1 MGDSE
6 CGVDPDQEVRAL
18 RERLQEAEQALALTR
33 HSLEC
38 ASDGVFWL
46 DSSGRYV
53 YANEAATRL
62 TGWPHEELLSMRA
75 YELVPGGTPE
85 LWSSRWAEVKRRGAM
100 VYETTLQAKDG
111 RIIPVE
117 STATYVRSGAE
128 EYLFGFVRDITARK
142 QAEESLRVS
151 EARFRSLFDNVP
163 VGMVQT
169 DPVGRAELANPTA
182 LQLLG
187 CGSPAELRAGPLSDF
202 IADPGERELLTR
214 RVNDDGQVLNVEVL
228 AKRKDGSTLPVLV
241 SGRINRR
248 SAADP
253 PHFECMFV
261 DITERKRTE
270 ELILQIAHG
279 VASATGDEFFHSLV
293 ERLAR
298 ALEAD
303 CALVGELVPGDASR
317 MRTLAVFCDGAR
329 APNFECALPDI
340 ACAGMQASAGAPLFD
355 SRRRPLGHIAV
366 MFRRL
371 VADTGLAR
379 STLEIFAARAAA
391 ELERSQ
397 AEQAFR
403 RSDRRFREF
412 IARSA
417 EAVWCVDF
425 KRPIP
430 EGLPDD
436 QLRERIYRDGYIGQC
451 NDAYAH
457 MRGFRS
463 AAEAIGAPVEAIVP
477 RAVWQDLMAALPP
490 VREDERSSV
499 VREVDALGRPRYYLR
514 SHTNVIYNGF
524 LQQMWTVALDI
535 TERTRAEDLA
545 RESERRF
552 RELLETVQLVAVM
565 LDTAG
570 NITFCNDSLLRLTGW
585 SAAEAMGQNWFD
597 LFVPASVREETWS
610 MFVRGLAQG
619 DLPAHYENP
628 ILTRSGASRLIA
640 WDNTLLRSPQGQVVG
655 TASLGRDIT
664 EHRALEER
672 FRQAQ
677 RLESVGR
684 LAGGVAHD
692 FNNLLSV
699 INGYSEMLLLRADLP
714 DPIRADVLEIYDAG
728 RRAAAL
734 TQQLLAFSRRQMLK
748 PELLDLNAVLA
759 DAGSLLGRL
768 IGEDIELSLRLDPLP
783 ARVCADAGQMQ
794 QVVMNLAVNARDA
807 MPSGGKIVIQSANVA
822 IPEGAAS
829 PEPGLPPGRYALLSV
844 SDTGAGMTEEVKAHA
859 FEPFFT
865 TKGPGK
871 GTGLGLATVYG
882 IVEQSGGRIFVES
895 QPGQGTTFRIYLPA
909 VQQALAARATAD
921 EAKLSDYRG
930 TETILLV
937 EDQPAVRKL
946 MRNLLSSLGYQV
958 LEAGD
963 GNAALAL
970 VQQAREP
977 FQMMLTDLV
986 MPGMNGL
993 ELAARLI
1000 ALRPGIRVLYISG
1013 YADRMPEVA
1022 GAPNYQEN
1030 SIAKPF
1036 LAAELAAKVREVLD
1050 RPGPQT

>member
-6 CGVDPDQEVRAL
+6 RGADPDPEVRAL
-18 RERLQEAEQALALTR
+18 RERLREAEQALALTR

-46 DSSGRYV
+46 DPSGRYV
-53 YANEAATRL
+53 YANEATTRL
-62 TGWPHEELLSMRA
+62 TGCSRQELLSMRA
-75 YELVPGGTPE
+75 YDFNPAATPE
-85 LWSSRWAEVKRRGAM
+85 FWLSRWEELKRRGSL
-100 VYETTLQAKDG
+100 VYETTLHAKGG

-117 STATYVRSGAE
+117 ITATYVLSGAD
-128 EYLFGFVRDITARK
+128 EYFFGFVRDITARQ
-142 QAEESLRVS
+142 QAEEAVRAS
-151 EARFRSLFDNVP
+151 ESRFRRLFDNVP
-163 VGMVQT
+163 VAVVQT
-169 DPVGRAELANPTA
+169 DQEGRADLANPAA

-187 CGSPAELRAGPLSDF
+187 YGSLAELRTVPLADF
-202 IADPGERELLTR
+202 IADPAERELLTR
-214 RVNDDGQVLNVEVL
+214 RANEQGQILNAEVL
-228 AKRKDGSTLPVLV
+228 AKRQDGSLLPVLL
-241 SGRINRR
+241 SGRLNRR

-279 VASATGDEFFHSLV
+279 VAATTGDEFFHSLV
-293 ERLAR
+293 EHLAR

-317 MRTLAVFCDGAR
+317 LRTLAVFCSGAR
-329 APNFECALPDI
+329 APNFECALDNI

-355 SRRRPLGHIAV
+355 STGRRLGQLAV
-366 MFRRL
+366 MFRRS
-371 VADTGLAR
+371 VADTGLAG
-379 STLEIFAARAAA
+379 SMLEIFAARAAA

-397 AEQAFR
+397 AEQAR
-403 RSDRRFREF
+403 RKSDRRYREF
-412 IARSA
+412 IARSS
-417 EAVWCVDF
+417 EAVWCVEF

-430 EGLPDD
+430 EGLADD
-436 QLRERIYRDGYIGQC
+436 QLRERVYRDGYIAQC
-451 NDAYAH
+451 NDAYAR
-457 MRGFRS
+457 MRGLRS
-463 AAEAIGAPVEAIVP
+463 AAEAIGAPIQAIVP
-477 RAVWQDLMAALPP
+477 HSAWQGIVAALPP
-490 VREDERSSV
+490 VDAERNFV
-499 VREVDALGRPRYYLR
+499 LQEVDAQGRPKYYLR
-514 SHTNVIYNGF
+514 SHNNVFANGF
-524 LQQMWTVALDI
+524 LQQIWAVALDI

-570 NITFCNDSLLRLTGW
+570 DITFCNDYLLRLTGW
-585 SAAEAMGQNWFD
+585 SATEAMGQNWFD
-597 LFVPASVREETWS
+597 LFVPAREREETRS
-610 MFVRGLAQG
+610 MFALGLAQK
-619 DLPAHYENP
+619 DLPAHHENP
-628 ILTRSGASRLIA
+628 ILTRNGVSRLIA
-640 WDNTLLRSPQGQVVG
+640 WDNTLLRSPQGRVVG

-664 EHRALEER
+664 EHRALEES

-699 INGYSEMLLLRADLP
+699 INGYSEMLLQRVDPL
-714 DPIRADVLEIYDAG
+714 DPIRADLLEVYDAG
-728 RRAAAL
+728 RRAAVL
-734 TQQLLAFSRRQMLK
+734 TQQLLAFSRRQLLK
-748 PELLDLNAVLA
+748 PELLDLNEVLT
-759 DAGSLLGRL
+759 DAGSLLRRL

-783 ARVCADAGQMQ
+783 ARVCADAGQMH

-807 MPSGGKIVIQSANVA
+807 MPSGGQIVIQCANVA

-844 SDTGAGMTEEVKAHA
+844 GDTGAGMTEEVKAHA

-895 QPGQGTTFRIYLPA
+895 QPGQGSTFRIYLPA
-909 VQQALAARATAD
+909 VQQAMAARATAD
-921 EAKLSDYRG
+921 SAKLSDFQG

-946 MRNLLSSLGYQV
+946 MRNLLTSLGYQV

-963 GNAALAL
+963 GNEALAL
-970 VQQAREP
+970 AQQAREP
-977 FQMMLTDLV
+977 FQLMLTDLV

-1000 ALRPGIRVLYISG
+1000 ALRPGTRVLYISG

-1022 GAPNYQEN
+1022 GAPNYQDN

-1036 LAAELAAKVREVLD
+1036 VAAQLAAKVREVLD